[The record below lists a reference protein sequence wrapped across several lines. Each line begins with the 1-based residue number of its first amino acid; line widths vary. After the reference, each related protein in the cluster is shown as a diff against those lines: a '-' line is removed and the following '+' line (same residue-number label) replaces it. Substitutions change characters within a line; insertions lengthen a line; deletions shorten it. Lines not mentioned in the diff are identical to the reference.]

1 MDAQA
6 GQMRRMVEDSVSLVS
21 GAVNDR
27 GIKLIEKENSM
38 STQIVE
44 IESYQ
49 VSIPTSTWASAIIF
63 LMAKNQSGFH
73 SRYFFRRTEEAPR
86 VSPSGNGVNVF
97 MPASQY
103 PNVLDLLRNEK
114 PVYLHI
120 HDSSGASLTTRA
132 EPIGEGEL
140 EPSL

>member
-1 MDAQA
+1 MP
-6 GQMRRMVEDSVSLVS
+6 
-21 GAVNDR
+21 
-27 GIKLIEKENSM
+27 
-38 STQIVE
+38 TQIVE

-49 VSIPTSTWASAIIF
+49 VTILTSSWASAIIF

-73 SRYFFRRTEEAPR
+73 SRYYFKRTEEAPTI
-86 VSPSGNGVNVF
+86 SPSGNGVNVY

-103 PNVLDLLRNEK
+103 LHVLDLLRNEK
-114 PVYLHI
+114 PVFLHI